1 MLATRRLATAILFL
15 GLFAM
20 AIRVSMGA
28 DTWWHLRAGQWM
40 VANRALL
47 SVDVFSYPFGGT
59 QWINHSWLSQI
70 PLFLAWDAFEYA
82 GLNLMVALVV
92 VATFV
97 VVYRTCPGGSYLRAF
112 VVLLA
117 AATSSVYWSARPHL
131 ASLLLAAIFSFV
143 LYQFRRTDKN
153 HLWWLPLLMLLWVNL
168 HGGFAIGFILLLTT
182 LLGEVLRFGTALV
195 MPAPTPAADKES
207 VPSRTDRW
215 LLALGQSLH
224 IPARAHEEWRRSAW
238 LVSIGL
244 ACALLV
250 SLNPYGP
257 RMLLYP
263 FETVSIGVLQD
274 FIQEWQS
281 PNFHIASNQLFL
293 LMVFSTLAAVGFS
306 RRRLD
311 VTDFLVFSVFAY
323 LGFLA
328 GRNIAIF
335 AVVAAPVLAAHLDNL
350 VDRLQTNFPAL
361 RIELAAPTPLQARLN
376 WVLLSLVILAVG
388 VKIFSP
394 LTNTTNE
401 AVVADFHPVE
411 AVAHLRET
419 SPTGKLFNSYNWGG
433 YLIWSLYPD
442 MPVFI
447 DGRTD
452 LYADEFLRAYL
463 DTAFARPGWQATLEQ
478 YEIDIVL
485 IETDSNL
492 AGVLSAASDWR
503 VDYAD
508 KIATIF
514 LRVAA

>member
-20 AIRVSMGA
+20 SVRVSMGA

-40 VANRALL
+40 VANGALL
-47 SVDVFSYPFGGT
+47 SVDVFSYLLAGT
-59 QWINHSWLSQI
+59 YWINHSWLSQI
-70 PLFLAWDAFEYA
+70 PLFLAWDAFGYA
-82 GLNLMVALVV
+82 GLNLVVALVV

-97 VVYRTCPGGSYLRAF
+97 IVFRTCPGGSYLRAF

-117 AATSSVYWSARPHL
+117 ASTSSVYWSARPQL
-131 ASLLLAAIFSFV
+131 ASLLLAATFSFV
-143 LYQFRRTDKN
+143 LNQFRRADKN
-153 HLWWLPLLMLLWVNL
+153 HMWLLPLLMLLWVNL

-182 LLGEVLRFGTALV
+182 LLGEALKLCTALV
-195 MPAPTPAADKES
+195 LPPTIPAADNES
-207 VPSRTDRW
+207 ISSRTDRW
-215 LLALGQSLH
+215 LRAMGRSLR
-224 IPARAHEEWRRSAW
+224 IPAHAHEEWRRSAW
-238 LVSIGL
+238 LFGIGL

-250 SLNPYGP
+250 PLNPYGP

-281 PNFHIASNQLFL
+281 PNFHIASNQIFL
-293 LMVFSTLAAVGFS
+293 VMVFSTLAVVGFS

-311 VTDFLVFSVFAY
+311 VTDFLVSSVFAY

-335 AVVAAPVLAAHLDNL
+335 AVVAAPVLATHLENL
-350 VDRLQTNFPAL
+350 ADRLQYNFPVL
-361 RIELAAPTPLQARLN
+361 RIDLAAPTLLQARLN
-376 WVLLSLVILAVG
+376 WTLLLLVVFAVG
-388 VKIFSP
+388 VKIISP
-394 LTNTTNE
+394 LTNATNE
-401 AVVADFHPVE
+401 AFVADFQPVE

-419 SPTGKLFNSYNWGG
+419 SPTGNLFNSYNWGG

-485 IETDSNL
+485 IETGSNL
-492 AGVLSAASDWR
+492 AGVLSVEPGWR
-503 VDYAD
+503 VDYSD
-508 KIATIF
+508 EIATIL
-514 LRVAA
+514 LRMAA

>member
-1 MLATRRLATAILFL
+1 MLATRRLAIAILFL

-20 AIRVSMGA
+20 AVRISMGA

-40 VANRALL
+40 VDNGALL
-47 SVDVFSYPFGGT
+47 SVDVFSYPLVGT

-70 PLFLAWDAFEYA
+70 PLFLAWDAFGYA
-82 GLNLMVALVV
+82 GLNLVVALVV

-97 VVYRTCPGGSYLRAF
+97 MVYRTCRGGPYLRAF

-117 AATSSVYWSARPHL
+117 AATSSVYWSARPQL
-131 ASLLLAAIFSFV
+131 ASLLLAATFSFV
-143 LYQFRRTDKN
+143 LYQFRRADKN
-153 HLWWLPLLMLLWVNL
+153 HLWLLPLLMLLWVNL

-182 LLGEVLRFGTALV
+182 ALGEALKFGTALV

-207 VPSRTDRW
+207 VSSRTDRW
-215 LLALGQSLH
+215 LLALAHSLH
-224 IPARAHEEWRRSAW
+224 IPAYAHEEARRSAW
-238 LVSIGL
+238 LVGIGL

-250 SLNPYGP
+250 PLNPYGP

-293 LMVFSTLAAVGFS
+293 VMVFSTLAAVGFS

-311 VTDFLVFSVFAY
+311 VTDFLIFSVFAY

-335 AVVAAPVLAAHLDNL
+335 AIVAAPVLATHLDNL
-350 VDRLQTNFPAL
+350 VDRLQTNFLAL
-361 RIELAAPTPLQARLN
+361 RIEPTAPTPLQARLN
-376 WVLLSLVILAVG
+376 WVLLLLVVFAVG
-388 VKIFSP
+388 VKIISP
-394 LTNTTNE
+394 LTNASNE
-401 AVVADFHPVE
+401 AGVADFQPVK
-411 AVAHLRET
+411 AVTYLRQT
-419 SPTGKLFNSYNWGG
+419 SPSGNLFNSYNWGG

-463 DTAFARPGWQATLEQ
+463 DTAFARPGWQATLNQ

-485 IETDSNL
+485 IETGSTL
-492 AGVLSAASDWR
+492 AGVLSAEPGWR
-503 VDYAD
+503 VDYSD
-508 KIATIF
+508 EIATIF
-514 LRVAA
+514 LRAAA